1 MMDRVDTMKVLIRLG
16 ANVNEPNNTGSTPLH
31 AASLN
36 GYGPSME
43 LLVEKGAQIDA
54 KNIYSYSPVNYADSN
69 SRGHSPIYNH
79 VHTVEYVLAKKKE
92 PFQRF
97 RFPTSIFDYESISN
111 ILLFVVFLL
120 LNCCVTVTKTIKSS
134 L

>member
-16 ANVNEPNNTGSTPLH
+16 ANVNECNNTGSTPLH

-43 LLVEKGAQIDA
+43 LLVEKGAEMDA
-54 KNIYSYSPVNYADSN
+54 KNIYSYSPINYADSN

-79 VHTVEYVLAKKKE
+79 VNTVEYVPRLSTSLPLYPLVYLTNFYLATAHLYHFSRSSDE
-92 PFQRF
+92 
-97 RFPTSIFDYESISN
+97 DY
-111 ILLFVVFLL
+111 
-120 LNCCVTVTKTIKSS
+120 
-134 L
+134 

>member
-1 MMDRVDTMKVLIRLG
+1 MKVLMRLG

-36 GYGPSME
+36 GYGPAME

-54 KNIYSYSPVNYADSN
+54 KNIYEYTPVNYADSN

-79 VHTVEYVLAKKKE
+79 VNTVEYVSGHANSPQMRCLHD
-92 PFQRF
+92 PFVHLRNNTDLI
-97 RFPTSIFDYESISN
+97 P
-111 ILLFVVFLL
+111 LL
-120 LNCCVTVTKTIKSS
+120 
-134 L
+134 